1 MIWTT
6 QPRFSLGGELQGY
19 RIGEGPPML
28 LLHGVGMRSEFWAS
42 LITELRADFCITVV
56 DLPGHGHSESL
67 AASDLNLARYSDRI
81 VDAIDKATIV
91 IGHSLGALIAL
102 DLAAR
107 YTQRVSGLGVI
118 NGIYRRDESA
128 SIQVCKRAAQL
139 ATQSATQV
147 ATQVE
152 KAGDTRAP
160 LDNKATLSR
169 WFGTDPQGIEKD
181 AAAACD
187 HWLREADPT
196 GYSDAY
202 QVFAHSDAPDDA
214 VLRTLSVPALVAT
227 GNEDPNSS
235 PSMTRAVAALL
246 PDAQHLIVDK
256 ARHMMPMT
264 HSTELAHAL
273 LRRFSTSPSV

>member
-1 MIWTT
+1 
-6 QPRFSLGGELQGY
+6 
-19 RIGEGPPML
+19 
-28 LLHGVGMRSEFWAS
+28 
-42 LITELRADFCITVV
+42 
-56 DLPGHGHSESL
+56 
-67 AASDLNLARYSDRI
+67 
-81 VDAIDKATIV
+81 
-91 IGHSLGALIAL
+91 
-102 DLAAR
+102 
-107 YTQRVSGLGVI
+107 
-118 NGIYRRDESA
+118 
-128 SIQVCKRAAQL
+128 
-139 ATQSATQV
+139 V